1 MKNFI
6 FLILGGLLFFIAC
19 NKETIVQ
26 EPVANPIE
34 LRDNFTEAEFK
45 QAIIGEWQ
53 SVYQLTEQENV
64 LCLTL
69 TDKNNA
75 TIILSKEGNEKTYS
89 GTYNVSFLR
98 PPSSEEMT
106 LGQITIKTT
115 SSDIALK
122 RVNFSLHSAVRGGPF
137 LRIDVSPYGV
147 LERK

>member
-1 MKNFI
+1 MKNFT

-26 EPVANPIE
+26 ELVANPIE

-53 SVYQLTEQENV
+53 SVYQLSEQENV
-64 LCLTL
+64 LYLTL

-75 TIILSKEGNEKTYS
+75 TITISKEGNEKTYS
-89 GTYNVSFLR
+89 GTYSVSFLR
-98 PPSSEEMT
+98 APSSEEMT

-115 SSDIALK
+115 SSDIVLT

-137 LRIDVSPYGV
+137 LKIDVSPYGV